1 MSNKL
6 FGVPRWVAHLVWLL
20 VAVLALAGGF
30 WAGQS
35 NRPDHDASLAA
46 SALQTRVDVMSAQYR
61 HELSGLSSARDA
73 LQSQLLIEQTTRT
86 SLEASLQKAQA
97 DLATTRERLAFFEQL
112 LPPGPAGAV
121 TVRAFDLEPRPGLLA
136 YRVLLMRDGTQDTS
150 FNGLM
155 EFVANGVKNGKNV
168 KIKLEPALAADH
180 QNDESSGVV
189 KKPMQLGFDQFQRA
203 EGLLDIPPG
212 FTVQSVTLNI
222 TDGTTVRATRTAG
235 VVAAE
240 SAGSAY

>member
-1 MSNKL
+1 MSKKP
-6 FGVPRWVAHLVWLL
+6 FVPSRLAGLVIALL
-20 VAVLALAGGF
+20 VVVLACTAGY
-30 WAGQS
+30 WAGS
-35 NRPDHDASLAA
+35 VPAA
-46 SALQTRVDVMSAQYR
+46 VQAPEAVAALQTRLDVLSAQYR
-61 HELSGLSSARDA
+61 HEVTGLVSAKDA
-73 LQSQLLIEQTTRT
+73 IQSQLLIEQTTRAT
-86 SLEASLQKAQA
+86 LETSLQKAQA
-97 DLATTRERLAFFEQL
+97 DLAATRERLAFYEQL

-121 TVRAFDLEPRPGLLA
+121 TIRAFDLESRPGLLS
-136 YRVLLMRDGTQDTS
+136 YRVLLMRNGPQGST

-180 QNDESSGVV
+180 RNDASSGAV
-189 KKPMQLGFDQFQRA
+189 KNPMQLGFDQFQRA

-222 TDGTTVRATRTAG
+222 TDGKTVRATRSAG